1 MTKNFDRLNDL
12 FDELVPSS
20 GKAESLAGEL
30 VRATARIGY
39 RFYNDGDQIGIG
51 YGKETCN
58 PAARFLI
65 KKAPREIADLTA
77 GLWGMVSEAG
87 TNWAT
92 ILTLVDTDTSL
103 GARVFRTKELGL
115 AQGDFSLMGRSRLR
129 LDYLPPDCELLGGDL
144 VETSGLGGFY
154 PSGLVIGSVEEVL
167 VDDSGA
173 ASYAVLVPAVDFDAL
188 TEVFIVKEFEIIM

>member
-87 TNWAT
+87 YEAVLE
-92 ILTLVDTDTSL
+92 ILAAKLADYIEAHPELREQPTEDMWS
-103 GARVFRTKELGL
+103 FRDRYE
-115 AQGDFSLMGRSRLR
+115 D
-129 LDYLPPDCELLGGDL
+129 
-144 VETSGLGGFY
+144 
-154 PSGLVIGSVEEVL
+154 
-167 VDDSGA
+167 VDDEEDEEELYWGEEE
-173 ASYAVLVPAVDFDAL
+173 D
-188 TEVFIVKEFEIIM
+188 EECW

>member
-12 FDELVPSS
+12 FDELVPCS

-30 VRATARIGY
+30 VRATERIGY

-65 KKAPREIADLTA
+65 QKAPREIADLTA

-87 TNWAT
+87 YEAVLE
-92 ILTLVDTDTSL
+92 ILA
-103 GARVFRTKELGL
+103 ARVADYIEAHPELREQPTEDMWSFRDEYE
-115 AQGDFSLMGRSRLR
+115 D
-129 LDYLPPDCELLGGDL
+129 
-144 VETSGLGGFY
+144 
-154 PSGLVIGSVEEVL
+154 
-167 VDDSGA
+167 VDDEE
-173 ASYAVLVPAVDFDAL
+173 DED
-188 TEVFIVKEFEIIM
+188 EECW